1 MPWVYNTKYMI
12 NNDIYPYLED
22 GTALDSDINSE
33 NHYREGRVAE
43 RKHILLAD
51 DEPGFRF
58 SAGLAL
64 RIAGYRVTEA
74 EDGMDA
80 LDGLIRLKEEGTP
93 VDLLV
98 TDLRMPNLSGTEL
111 VDALRRHGVPVPVFV
126 VSGCGDPEALRE
138 LSAAGCVEY
147 MEKPFQPP
155 ELVERI
161 RSILEANAA

>member
-1 MPWVYNTKYMI
+1 MPRVYNIKYMI
-12 NNDIYPYLED
+12 NKDIYPYLED
-22 GTALDSDINSE
+22 GTTLDSGIDSE

-98 TDLRMPNLSGTEL
+98 TDLRMPNLSGAEL
-111 VDALRRHGVPVPVFV
+111 VDTLRRHDVPVPVFV
-126 VSGCGDPEALRE
+126 VSGFGDPESLRE
-138 LSAAGCVEY
+138 LSAAGIVEY
-147 MEKPFQPP
+147 LEKPFHPS

-161 RSILEANAA
+161 RNILEVNAA

>member
-1 MPWVYNTKYMI
+1 MT
-12 NNDIYPYLED
+12 
-22 GTALDSDINSE
+22 G
-33 NHYREGRVAE
+33 

-74 EDGMDA
+74 EDGLEA
-80 LDGLIRLKEEGTP
+80 LDGLIRHRDGGTP

-98 TDLRMPNLSGTEL
+98 TDLRMPNLSGAEL
-111 VDALRRHGVPVPVFV
+111 VDALRRHDVPVPVFV
-126 VSGCGDPEALRE
+126 VSGCGDPESLRE
-138 LSAAGCVEY
+138 LFAAGIVEY
-147 MEKPFQPP
+147 LEKPFQPS

-161 RSILEANAA
+161 RSVFEASVA